1 MNFCTHSFVLI
12 FLPLFFVVYFYAYKF
27 KGIRASKYAL
37 LLFSFCFYL
46 FSSVPAFFIL
56 LIECIA
62 TYLIADI
69 SCKHNSKLV
78 LGMLISLQVGVL
90 IIFKYLNFFIET
102 INTVIPTSVST
113 LNIIVPL
120 GISFFTF
127 QQIAYSVDVYRG
139 EIEKR
144 NFLDYLCFSFLFIT
158 ISSGPIIYYNEIIPQ
173 LDDEKNHSVNYENM
187 YRGLLLFLIGLCKKV
202 LVANVFSNAVN
213 VGYDNIFSYSTVSAF
228 ILSLCYTFQIYF
240 DFSGYCDMGLGIAKM
255 MNLSLP
261 LNFNSPYKSYNI
273 AEFWDRWHI
282 TLTRFFT
289 KYIYI
294 PLGGS
299 RKGTVRTYFNIF
311 LIFFISG
318 LWHGADKKFI
328 IWGILHGMAMIAYR
342 FAKKYIDKWHPA
354 FNWII
359 TFSFVNTAWIYFGA
373 PTTALANT
381 IVSKLIKYQE
391 GGIHETLARAFI
403 LKEVDFAATLMNFDI
418 MNICPNAML
427 LIYIVIAFLVILCC
441 RNSVEYVNQSEITLP
456 AAICIALFGFW
467 AICSITGTI
476 TFVYQYF

>member
-62 TYLIADI
+62 TYMIADI
-69 SCKHNSKLV
+69 SRKHNSKLA

-102 INTVIPTSVST
+102 INTIIPTSVSA

-187 YRGLLLFLIGLCKKV
+187 YRGLLLFLVGLCKKV
-202 LVANVFSNAVN
+202 LVANVFSNAVTA
-213 VGYDNIFSYSTVSAF
+213 GYDNIFSYR
-228 ILSLCYTFQIYF
+228 
-240 DFSGYCDMGLGIAKM
+240 
-255 MNLSLP
+255 
-261 LNFNSPYKSYNI
+261 SY
-273 AEFWDRWHI
+273 
-282 TLTRFFT
+282 
-289 KYIYI
+289 
-294 PLGGS
+294 PS
-299 RKGTVRTYFNIF
+299 
-311 LIFFISG
+311 
-318 LWHGADKKFI
+318 
-328 IWGILHGMAMIAYR
+328 
-342 FAKKYIDKWHPA
+342 
-354 FNWII
+354 
-359 TFSFVNTAWIYFGA
+359 
-373 PTTALANT
+373 
-381 IVSKLIKYQE
+381 IV
-391 GGIHETLARAFI
+391 
-403 LKEVDFAATLMNFDI
+403 
-418 MNICPNAML
+418 
-427 LIYIVIAFLVILCC
+427 
-441 RNSVEYVNQSEITLP
+441 
-456 AAICIALFGFW
+456 
-467 AICSITGTI
+467 
-476 TFVYQYF
+476 